1 MHVPPQKVP
10 FCGHTTDREVMRMKK
25 GSQGLPRDS
34 TPDVHQFRGIP
45 ESCFD
50 LVNQYGTY
58 EIQPTTNTENV
69 FPLIGQGLP
78 EQWKELKIDKYDLER
93 EE

>member
-1 MHVPPQKVP
+1 MHRK
-10 FCGHTTDREVMRMKK
+10 DRKRVEWELAVEAIH
-25 GSQGLPRDS
+25 GN
-34 TPDVHQFRGIP
+34 P
-45 ESCFD
+45 ETAHEM
-50 LVNQYGTY
+50 VNKYGTY

-78 EQWKELKIDKYDLER
+78 EQWKELKIDKYALER

>member
-1 MHVPPQKVP
+1 
-10 FCGHTTDREVMRMKK
+10 MKK
-25 GSQGLPRDS
+25 GPRGLPRDS
-34 TPDVHQFRGIP
+34 TPDVHQFRGVP

-69 FPLIGQGLP
+69 FPLIGHGLP
-78 EQWKELKIDKYDLER
+78 EQWKDLKIDKYDLER

>member
-1 MHVPPQKVP
+1 
-10 FCGHTTDREVMRMKK
+10 MRMKK
-25 GSQGLPRDS
+25 GSQGLPHDS

-58 EIQPTTNTENV
+58 EIQATMNTENV
-69 FPLIGQGLP
+69 FPLIAQGLP
-78 EQWKELKIDKYDLER
+78 EQWKDLKIDKYDLER